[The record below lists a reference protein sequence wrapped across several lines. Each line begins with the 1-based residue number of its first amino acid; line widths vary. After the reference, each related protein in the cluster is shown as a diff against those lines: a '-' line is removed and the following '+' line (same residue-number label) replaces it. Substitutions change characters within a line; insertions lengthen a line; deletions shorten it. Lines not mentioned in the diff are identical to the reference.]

1 MHLLNEVT
9 KDFLTRGVDTLRKET
24 ADKAALIYAFLD
36 NNAAKNPAGLLTPS
50 ISNKD
55 WRSETVIVA
64 TTPVEL
70 GGSAPIMSR
79 CMDAGFTI
87 ASGYHTDKD
96 IKVRIANF
104 PQHTKND
111 TLLLLGVLK
120 NN

>member
-9 KDFLTRGVDTLRKET
+9 IDFLTRGVDTLRKET

-36 NNAAKNPAGLLTPS
+36 TNAAKNPAGLLTPS
-50 ISNKD
+50 ISDKD

-64 TTPVEL
+64 STPLDL
-70 GGSAPIMSR
+70 GGSAPVIATSKN
-79 CMDAGFTI
+79 AGFLI
-87 ASGYHTDKD
+87 ASGYNTDKE

-104 PQHTKND
+104 PQHTKD
-111 TLLLLGVLK
+111 DMMLLLNVLK